1 MPLQIQKSAPL
12 PDAPHEMRQQRA
24 KHDDRDGVTDGDT
37 EVDNETVAVTLVD
50 TEGDVEKVNPSVGET
65 LADADADS
73 DGVSTTLADT
83 DALMVTLGKTVALA
97 VADTDGVRVVVKDGG
112 AMEPI
117 NSALASATKV
127 RPESALALT
136 R

>member
-1 MPLQIQKSAPL
+1 
-12 PDAPHEMRQQRA
+12 
-24 KHDDRDGVTDGDT
+24 VTVSG
-37 EVDNETVAVTLVD
+37 TLAD
-50 TEGDVEKVNPSVGET
+50 TEGDVENVKPSVGDT

-73 DGVSTTLADT
+73 DCVTTTLAET
-83 DALMVTLGKTVALA
+83 DALTVTLGKTVVLA

-127 RPESALALT
+127 RPESAFALT